1 MVDEKTFLSILLAEL
16 WNWVAP
22 YIRTTPTKNKKH
34 CLPILLPLSGHMTA
48 CPPIDYLLVM
58 FLVLFESL
66 WHSISVVTHQKWVKS
81 PSIKSNLLN
90 FFFCSFVFRTWFRPQ
105 EMAVTNRA
113 ITNRAFLVQFYCCC
127 FCILCPNKDFLLL
140 WSSRFP
146 VPFVFPQMQDET
158 EKPYK

>member
-1 MVDEKTFLSILLAEL
+1 MKKTFLSILLAEL

-22 YIRTTPTKNKKH
+22 YIRTTPTKNTAYPYYCP
-34 CLPILLPLSGHMTA
+34 CLATWLPVHLLITCWSCFWSCLNLCGIHSLELLIKNQLSHQASNQTFW
-48 CPPIDYLLVM
+48 ISSSVLL
-58 FLVLFESL
+58 FLGLGSDL
-66 WHSISVVTHQKWVKS
+66 K
-81 PSIKSNLLN
+81 
-90 FFFCSFVFRTWFRPQ
+90 Q

-113 ITNRAFLVQFYCCC
+113 ITNRAFLVQLYCCC